1 LPPFCIDTTTFLPNF
16 LLIISINFQFKRTN
30 IRFTHLNFFASHS
43 QSKKKQLVKM
53 QFFSIIAFSMIA
65 TLAIAA
71 PVADPAPAADA
82 AAKQDL
88 VDFWQDA

>member
-1 LPPFCIDTTTFLPNF
+1 
-16 LLIISINFQFKRTN
+16 
-30 IRFTHLNFFASHS
+30 
-43 QSKKKQLVKM
+43 M
-53 QFFSIIAFSMIA
+53 QFFSIIASSMIA

>member
-1 LPPFCIDTTTFLPNF
+1 LYKYNDFPAHFAPHHQHQLPIQTNRYPFST
-16 LLIISINFQFKRTN
+16 SR
-30 IRFTHLNFFASHS
+30 RFCFSHS
-43 QSKKKQLVKM
+43 QSKKKHPVKM
-53 QFFSIIAFSMIA
+53 QFFSIIAFSMIS